1 MNCRFKHHQHRIYTY
16 ANYYNYPTMIGGVVC
31 NVNNESIVLY
41 LSISIALLTARV
53 FQKRSR
59 PQQLKRKSSNQIVTE
74 IRSKSVREK
83 DGEL

>member
-1 MNCRFKHHQHRIYTY
+1 
-16 ANYYNYPTMIGGVVC
+16 MIGGVVC